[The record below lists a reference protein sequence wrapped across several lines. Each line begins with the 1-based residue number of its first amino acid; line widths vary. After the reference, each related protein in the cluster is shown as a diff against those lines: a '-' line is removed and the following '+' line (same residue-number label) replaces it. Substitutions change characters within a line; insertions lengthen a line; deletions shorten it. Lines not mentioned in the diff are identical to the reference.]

1 MNPNPTSALRRAALL
16 LRLSDSDG
24 PPPDVAETGD
34 TLVCPATGR
43 TVVVCD
49 GIVDLLGKEFAPSLG
64 QRMLDTASSAW
75 LYDWIR
81 PHFGP
86 LIGMPSF
93 ASEVQNVAERLGLE
107 RGATVLDIA
116 CGHGNFTIELA
127 RIVGPGGLVIGLDI
141 AGAMLKRAAHHL
153 RRSGLENV
161 VLLRG
166 DALNLPFADAC
177 LSHTNCSGGLHQFP
191 DVKRALDE
199 MARTNKPCGR
209 ITISGFA
216 STTRESVVGFRRWVQ
231 GTDVN
236 FVPMDELESDM
247 QSAGYER
254 IGGDMSGRWVGYR
267 WGTRSH
273 TEV

>member
-75 LYDWIR
+75 LYDLIR

-93 ASEVQNVAERLGLE
+93 RLRSTECCGTPWARARRPFSPSGVAGV
-107 RGATVLDIA
+107 RG
-116 CGHGNFTIELA
+116 
-127 RIVGPGGLVIGLDI
+127 
-141 AGAMLKRAAHHL
+141 
-153 RRSGLENV
+153 
-161 VLLRG
+161 
-166 DALNLPFADAC
+166 
-177 LSHTNCSGGLHQFP
+177 
-191 DVKRALDE
+191 
-199 MARTNKPCGR
+199 
-209 ITISGFA
+209 
-216 STTRESVVGFRRWVQ
+216 
-231 GTDVN
+231 
-236 FVPMDELESDM
+236 
-247 QSAGYER
+247 
-254 IGGDMSGRWVGYR
+254 
-267 WGTRSH
+267 
-273 TEV
+273 

>member
-116 CGHGNFTIELA
+116 CGHGNFTLELA
-127 RIVGPGGLVIGLDI
+127 RRSNGSPSISTRRCSKRMNGSSSWERPALWAA
-141 AGAMLKRAAHHL
+141 AGC
-153 RRSGLENV
+153 RSQRCKE
-161 VLLRG
+161 
-166 DALNLPFADAC
+166 P
-177 LSHTNCSGGLHQFP
+177 T
-191 DVKRALDE
+191 
-199 MARTNKPCGR
+199 
-209 ITISGFA
+209 
-216 STTRESVVGFRRWVQ
+216 
-231 GTDVN
+231 
-236 FVPMDELESDM
+236 
-247 QSAGYER
+247 
-254 IGGDMSGRWVGYR
+254 
-267 WGTRSH
+267 
-273 TEV
+273 